1 MHIKV
6 IPIPRGTEP
15 RPHRGRWS
23 LALLRILASAWLVQ
37 VAAQVVLAA
46 DFIGGDIGA
55 FHAHSR
61 NGSLLA
67 LLPMLMTAFAL
78 VHAVTARRW
87 WPAPICLV
95 MFLVTVIQIG
105 LGHGRV
111 IGSHI
116 VLGAALL
123 TLSMLLAIALWR
135 TGRES

>member
-1 MHIKV
+1 MHIRV
-6 IPIPRGTEP
+6 SPIGRGTETG
-15 RPHRGRWS
+15 PHRGRWS

-46 DFIGGDIGA
+46 GFIGGDIGT

-61 NGSLLA
+61 NGSLLV
-67 LLPMLMTAFAL
+67 LPPLLMTAVAL

-87 WPAPICLV
+87 WPAPICLA
-95 MFLVTVIQIG
+95 MFLVTGTQIG

-111 IGSHI
+111 IGAHI

-135 TGRES
+135 SGRER